1 MLGGPLSR
9 LLRRLRHGAAMNLA
23 VGAGVAVATAV
34 LTGALVV
41 GDSLRRS
48 LERLTEE
55 RLGAIDLALVA
66 PGTLTEGAA
75 HRLEGDP
82 GFGARWPRVAPLLMV
97 PGTASHGGGSGRAG
111 GVTVLGVDDRF
122 ASLFPD
128 GPGRLDPGL
137 LHGED
142 GSPLRRVVLN
152 AALARELGAE
162 TGDPVLLWFG
172 AGGEVPRASLLG
184 ERDAE
189 DRVAALRLTVAAV
202 LPDRGAARFSL
213 VPGQAAPKNVFV
225 SLARLQRELGL
236 EGSAVGGAGGRVNA
250 LLAAG
255 AEVTADPA
263 AAGATAALART
274 LTLDDYGLSLRGGSE
289 GARRVES
296 RELVLRPA
304 HAEAALAAADALGA
318 PAMPVL
324 SYLANAMRI
333 GDREIPYSAVAA
345 LPLPPPA
352 GIGALTLAG
361 GGPAPALAED
371 EVLLGAWA
379 AEDLDAEAGDEL
391 EMEYFVVGPGD
402 ELVTASHR
410 FRVAGVV
417 AMEGLAV
424 DPALTPDVPGMA
436 GADDMAAWDPPF
448 PVDLGRIRPRDEEYW
463 DRWRAA
469 PKAFVPLETGRRLW
483 ASRFGDL
490 TSVRVVAAGALV
502 DRAALDREV
511 VSRLDPAALGLA
523 FEPVKARGL
532 EGAAGSTGF
541 PGLFL
546 GFSVF
551 LIAAAAL
558 LVALLFA
565 LGLELRAREIGL
577 LLAVGYPLRRV
588 RRRLLAEA
596 AAVAALGALA
606 GLALAAGYA
615 RALLALLGRW
625 WAPLVEGDVLGLA
638 LEPATLATGFAAS
651 VALTL
656 VVVHLTLR
664 RLAKVPARALLAGVA
679 AAEESAEGDRPP
691 GRTARWLLLAAL
703 AAAAVLAAVA
713 LLTEEGGSSPALFFG
728 LGAALL
734 TAGCSAFAVWTR
746 RAGAG
751 SGLEAAH
758 AGGAGAV
765 LIRLAARNSARHR
778 GRSLLAAVL
787 VACAAFVLV
796 AVAAN
801 RRPGAPAA
809 GRDSGTGGFALVAES
824 AAPLLE
830 DLDGPAGR
838 DALGFGGADAEA
850 LAAARFYRFRLRPGD
865 DASCLNLY
873 RPGEPRLLG
882 VPAELIERGGFSFA
896 GAIEERADPW
906 TLLDLDLGPG
916 VVPAIGD
923 AESVRWILRLGL
935 GDELAV
941 TDDRG
946 EELRLRIV
954 ALLDHSIFQSE
965 LLIPEAAF
973 RRHFPSRDG
982 FRFFLAEAPAEALPA
997 LTEALEARLAPFGFD
1012 AVPAADRL
1020 AGYDAVRAMYLTTFQ
1035 ALGGLGLLLG
1045 TLGLGVVLARNVLE
1059 RRGELAAMRAF
1070 GWRRSS
1076 LAWMVAAENAFL
1088 LAIGLGI
1095 GAASGLAA
1103 VAPHLAAGGTGL
1115 PWGSLGVTLTA
1126 VAVTGMLA
1134 SAVAV
1139 AGALR
1144 VPLLPALR
1152 AE

>member
-1 MLGGPLSR
+1 
-9 LLRRLRHGAAMNLA
+9 
-23 VGAGVAVATAV
+23 VAP
-34 LTGALVV
+34 
-41 GDSLRRS
+41 
-48 LERLTEE
+48 
-55 RLGAIDLALVA
+55 ILAL
-66 PGTLTEGAA
+66 PGS
-75 HRLEGDP
+75 
-82 GFGARWPRVAPLLMV
+82 
-97 PGTASHGGGSGRAG
+97 ASHGGGPGRAG
-111 GVTVLGVDDRF
+111 GVTVLGVDGRF

-137 LHGED
+137 LYGED
-142 GSPLRRVVLN
+142 DSPLRRVVLN

-162 TGDPVLLWFG
+162 VGDPVLLWFG
-172 AGGEVPRASLLG
+172 AAGDVPRASLLG

-189 DRVAALRLTVAAV
+189 DRVAAMRLTVAAV
-202 LPDRGAARFSL
+202 LPDRGGARFSL
-213 VPGQAAPKNVFV
+213 APGQAAPKNAFV
-225 SLARLQRELGL
+225 PLARLQREL
-236 EGSAVGGAGGRVNA
+236 AMDRAAGGEAGGRVNA

-263 AAGATAALART
+263 AAGAQAALERT
-274 LTLDDYGLSLRGGSE
+274 LDLGDYGLTVRGGDVVESGGE
-289 GARRVES
+289 GEGGGEGPWLSVES

-324 SYLANAMRI
+324 SYLANTMRF
-333 GDREIPYSAVAA
+333 GDREVPYSAVAA
-345 LPLPPPA
+345 LPMPPPA
-352 GIGALTLAG
+352 GTGGLTLAG
-361 GGPAPALAED
+361 GSPAPSPAPALAED
-371 EVLLGAWA
+371 EVLLDAWT
-379 AEDLDAEAGDEL
+379 AEDLGAAAGDEL
-391 EMEYFVVGPGD
+391 EMDYFVVGPGD
-402 ELVTASHR
+402 ELETASHR

-417 AMEGLAV
+417 ALEGLAI
-424 DPALTPDVPGMA
+424 DPGLTPEVPGIA
-436 GADDMAAWDPPF
+436 GAEDMSAWDPPF
-448 PVDLGRIRPRDEEYW
+448 PVDLDRIRPRDEEYW

-469 PKAFVPLETGRRLW
+469 PKAFVTLAAGQRLW
-483 ASRFGDL
+483 ASRFGDV
-490 TSVRVVAAGALV
+490 TSVRVAAGGGG
-502 DRAALDREV
+502 DRETLERELL
-511 VSRLDPAALGLA
+511 SRLEAAGLGLA

-546 GFSVF
+546 GFSIF

-577 LLAVGYPLRRV
+577 LLAIGYPLRRV
-588 RRRLLAEA
+588 RRRLLGEA
-596 AAVAALGALA
+596 AAMAALGALA

-638 LEPATLATGFAAS
+638 LEPATLAAGFAAS
-651 VALTL
+651 LALTL
-656 VVVHLTLR
+656 AVVYLTLR
-664 RLAKVPARALLAGVA
+664 RLAKVPARALLAGVVAPEEDAERDRSPGRAGRWLFAGSLA
-679 AAEESAEGDRPP
+679 AA
-691 GRTARWLLLAAL
+691 AAL
-703 AAAAVLAAVA
+703 AAAALLA
-713 LLTEEGGSSPALFFG
+713 EGGGSSPAIFFG

-734 TAGCSAFAVWTR
+734 TAGCAAFALWTR

-751 SGLEAAH
+751 AGLEAAGL
-758 AGGAGAV
+758 GGAGAV
-765 LIRLAARNSARHR
+765 LARLAARNSARHR

-801 RRPGAPAA
+801 RRPGAPAT
-809 GRDSGTGGFALVAES
+809 GRESGTGGFALVAES

-830 DLDGPAGR
+830 DLDDPDGR
-838 DALGFGGADAEA
+838 YALGFGGGDAEA

-882 VPAELIERGGFSFA
+882 VPAELIARGGFSFA
-896 GAIEERADPW
+896 GTIEERDNPW
-906 TLLDLDLGPG
+906 SLLDLDLGPG

-941 TDDRG
+941 TDERG
-946 EELRLRIV
+946 EEVRLRFV
-954 ALLDHSIFQSE
+954 ALLDHSLFQSE

-997 LTEALEARLAPFGFD
+997 LTDALESRLAPFGFD
-1012 AVPAADRL
+1012 ARPAADRL

-1070 GWRRSS
+1070 GWRRST

-1088 LAIGLGI
+1088 LAVGLGI

-1103 VAPHLAAGGTGL
+1103 VAPHLTAGGAGL
-1115 PWGSLGVTLTA
+1115 PWVSLGVTLAA

>member
-1 MLGGPLSR
+1 
-9 LLRRLRHGAAMNLA
+9 
-23 VGAGVAVATAV
+23 
-34 LTGALVV
+34 
-41 GDSLRRS
+41 
-48 LERLTEE
+48 
-55 RLGAIDLALVA
+55 
-66 PGTLTEGAA
+66 
-75 HRLEGDP
+75 
-82 GFGARWPRVAPLLMV
+82 
-97 PGTASHGGGSGRAG
+97 
-111 GVTVLGVDDRF
+111 
-122 ASLFPD
+122 
-128 GPGRLDPGL
+128 
-137 LHGED
+137 
-142 GSPLRRVVLN
+142 
-152 AALARELGAE
+152 
-162 TGDPVLLWFG
+162 
-172 AGGEVPRASLLG
+172 
-184 ERDAE
+184 
-189 DRVAALRLTVAAV
+189 
-202 LPDRGAARFSL
+202 
-213 VPGQAAPKNVFV
+213 
-225 SLARLQRELGL
+225 
-236 EGSAVGGAGGRVNA
+236 
-250 LLAAG
+250 
-255 AEVTADPA
+255 
-263 AAGATAALART
+263 
-274 LTLDDYGLSLRGGSE
+274 
-289 GARRVES
+289 
-296 RELVLRPA
+296 
-304 HAEAALAAADALGA
+304 
-318 PAMPVL
+318 MPVL

-333 GDREIPYSAVAA
+333 GDREVPYSAMAA

-352 GIGALTLAG
+352 GTGALTLIG
-361 GGPAPALAED
+361 GGPAPALAGD
-371 EVLLGAWA
+371 EILLDAWA
-379 AEDLDAEAGDEL
+379 AEDLDAAPGDEL
-391 EMEYFVVGPGD
+391 AMEYFVVGPGD
-402 ELVTASHR
+402 ELVTAGHR

-424 DPALTPDVPGMA
+424 DPALTPDVPGIA

-448 PVDLGRIRPRDEEYW
+448 PVELGRIRPRDEEYW

-469 PKAFVPLETGRRLW
+469 PKAFVPLEAGQRLW

-490 TSVRVVAAGALV
+490 TSVRVAAGG
-502 DRAALDREV
+502 LDRGRLEREILG
-511 VSRLDPAALGLA
+511 RLDPAALGLA
-523 FEPVKARGL
+523 FEPVRARGL

-546 GFSVF
+546 GFSAF

-651 VALTL
+651 VSLTL
-656 VVVHLTLR
+656 AVVYLTLR
-664 RLAKVPARALLAGVA
+664 RLAGVPARALLAGMVA
-679 AAEESAEGDRPP
+679 PEEDAERDRPP
-691 GRTARWLLLAAL
+691 GRVARWLLAGAL
-703 AAAAVLAAVA
+703 AAAAALGAAA
-713 LLTEEGGSSPALFFG
+713 LLSEEGGSSPALFFG

-734 TAGCSAFAVWTR
+734 TAGCTAFSAWTR

-751 SGLEAAH
+751 AGLEAAH
-758 AGGAGAV
+758 AGGSGAV
-765 LIRLAARNSARHR
+765 VVRLAARNSARHR

-809 GRDSGTGGFALVAES
+809 GHPSGTGGFALVAES

-830 DLDGPAGR
+830 DLDDPEGR
-838 DALGFGGADAEA
+838 HALGFGGADAEA
-850 LAAARFYRFRLRPGD
+850 LEKARFYRFRFRPGD

-882 VPAELIERGGFSFA
+882 VPAALIERGGFSFA
-896 GAIEERADPW
+896 GAIEERDNPW

-954 ALLDHSIFQSE
+954 ALLDHSLFQSE

-973 RRHFPSRDG
+973 RSHFPSRDG
-982 FRFFLAEAPAEALPA
+982 FRFFLAEAPADALPA
-997 LTEALEARLAPFGFD
+997 LAGALESRLAPFGFD
-1012 AVPAADRL
+1012 AAPAADRL
-1020 AGYDAVRAMYLTTFQ
+1020 ARYDAVRAMYLTTFQ

-1070 GWRRSS
+1070 GWRRST

-1088 LAIGLGI
+1088 LAVGLGI

-1103 VAPHLAAGGTGL
+1103 VAPHLAAGGAGL
-1115 PWGSLGVTLTA
+1115 PWASLGATLAA
-1126 VAVTGMLA
+1126 VAATGMLA

-1139 AGALR
+1139 AAALR

-1152 AE
+1152 AEP